1 MTTDEFKEILDV
13 STKFASKE
21 IGPGALEADLHPSTT
36 WTESLW
42 TKSMEVGFPGLLIPE
57 DYRGFG
63 QSALCGALVLD
74 ILATECAGV
83 ASVFAHHFAACT
95 CIMGGN
101 KKQKETYLPLLANS
115 DTTGPIIG
123 TVVFLPYLDDNKLT
137 LSENNGKLTLS
148 GISQLTGNAL
158 LARYFCV
165 FLDEGIDER
174 TITCIIIDRNTP
186 GVRVGDSARF
196 TGLKLNPFAP
206 IIFNEVEV
214 DPERIIGER
223 GKGEEILLAAESY
236 FHCWIAATAMGAA
249 RTAYRKARHYAQERY
264 QYGTMIIH
272 HQEIQRMLGN
282 MLMKLSIGTS
292 GYLRALTCEEA
303 NLPYSSPDARFAKI
317 YCTDSAVEIVI
328 DAIQIHGGYGY
339 MHDYGVEKIMRD
351 VKVLNLLGGSSPR
364 LHMLAINEKEESK

>member
-13 STKFASKE
+13 SVKFAAKE
-21 IGPGALEADLHPSTT
+21 IGQGVLEADLHPSTT

-63 QSALCGALVLD
+63 QSELCGALVLD

-83 ASVFAHHFAACT
+83 ASVFAHHFAACK
-95 CIMGGN
+95 CIMSGN

-115 DTTGPIIG
+115 NTAGPTIG
-123 TVVFLPYLDDNKLT
+123 TVVFLPYLDDNRLI
-137 LSENNGKLTLS
+137 LSEKNGKLTLS
-148 GISQLTGNAL
+148 GTSQLTGNAF

-165 FLDEGIDER
+165 FLDEGTDKKN
-174 TITCIIIDRNTP
+174 ITCILIDKNTP
-186 GVRVGDSARF
+186 GVKPGDSAGF

-206 IIFNEVEV
+206 IIFEEMEV
-214 DPERIIGER
+214 DPEWIIGER
-223 GKGEEILLAAESY
+223 GKGEEILNGAENL
-236 FHCWIAATAMGAA
+236 FHCLIAASAMGAA
-249 RTAYRKARHYAQERY
+249 RSAYRKARQYAQERY

-272 HQEIQRMLGN
+272 HQEIRRMLGN
-282 MLMKLSIGTS
+282 ILMKLSIGTS
-292 GYLRALTCEEA
+292 GYLRALTHEKTD
-303 NLPYSSPDARFAKI
+303 LPYSSADPGLAKI